1 MMRISLILLLGQVH
15 VCWVG
20 VSSGCGG
27 TAFPGVHRVISE
39 QRHAPRLPELPRT
52 AAQDASPGCGRREA
66 SQARAF
72 IGDLSPNPSR
82 AAVCGERLRSL
93 MREGNKGT
101 RLRLR
106 GGASSHQSNLGSNG
120 TAVGGRG
127 WAGVT
132 RGRGGGTSPVGGWGV
147 AQVARGTVAGLP
159 SWAGGVAG
167 AGGREGR
174 GSRDAWWSGTKR
186 SAPLAPSPI
195 GSRYEDV
202 RGSSSGRF
210 HKRGR
215 PRDLI
220 GRSHER
226 EAHRRFSSDVQQE
239 RREDGGAQDEGRE
252 VEEGA
257 EDEAE
262 EEAEEKAEND
272 DEWGGQGGEGSDD
285 TARLRAMYEQAAR
298 EYPDFEYQKIKKEE
312 EEKEKQERFLAR
324 TLLVLIAPGFSEMDV
339 CVPVRVIR
347 KALIDVCL
355 VSVSSNTRLVGDSG
369 IELRADTTLAD
380 LTQVHDFLGIMV
392 PGGNTSYVEAVTHDR
407 RVSAMIRDFYHRE
420 KLVCALGAG
429 ILALKAANVLYAH
442 KVTAPP
448 DIRPQLPAALLGPVT
463 GRVQSIGPLS
473 LHEVLGKD
481 GWAGKRTHSI

>member
-1 MMRISLILLLGQVH
+1 M
-15 VCWVG
+15 
-20 VSSGCGG
+20 
-27 TAFPGVHRVISE
+27 
-39 QRHAPRLPELPRT
+39 
-52 AAQDASPGCGRREA
+52 
-66 SQARAF
+66 
-72 IGDLSPNPSR
+72 
-82 AAVCGERLRSL
+82 
-93 MREGNKGT
+93 
-101 RLRLR
+101 
-106 GGASSHQSNLGSNG
+106 
-120 TAVGGRG
+120 
-127 WAGVT
+127 
-132 RGRGGGTSPVGGWGV
+132 
-147 AQVARGTVAGLP
+147 
-159 SWAGGVAG
+159 
-167 AGGREGR
+167 
-174 GSRDAWWSGTKR
+174 
-186 SAPLAPSPI
+186 
-195 GSRYEDV
+195 
-202 RGSSSGRF
+202 
-210 HKRGR
+210 
-215 PRDLI
+215 
-220 GRSHER
+220 
-226 EAHRRFSSDVQQE
+226 AHRRFSSDVQQE
-239 RREDGGAQDEGRE
+239 KNEDGGVEAEGRE

-262 EEAEEKAEND
+262 EEAEEEEKAEND
-272 DEWGGQGGEGSDD
+272 DEWGGERGDGNDD